1 MRTLHLGPTAR
12 RVVRFAAG
20 LVNPLTLLVAGR
32 RWMPI
37 VGVLIHRGRASGR
50 VYSTPLGMRHLGD
63 SFVMPLTFSESAAW
77 YRNIRATGWGVVR
90 YMGREYTLVSPEVI
104 DYAAAAPAFPRY
116 ELLQFRIIGINEYL
130 RMRQAPSGWSP
141 RSSLIGASGAKG
153 AES

>member
-12 RVVRFAAG
+12 RAVRVAAR
-20 LVNPLTLLVAGR
+20 LINPLTLLVAGR

-37 VGVLIHRGRASGR
+37 VGVLLHRGRIVDDAAEDDVG
-50 VYSTPLGMRHLGD
+50 LGMRHLGD

-77 YRNIRATGWGVVR
+77 YRNIRAAGWAVVR

-116 ELLQFRIIGINEYL
+116 ELLQFQLVGINEYL

-141 RSSLIGASGAKG
+141 STSRAPLLALA
-153 AES
+153 

>member
-12 RVVRFAAG
+12 RAVRVAAR
-20 LVNPLTLLVAGR
+20 LINPLTLVVAGR
-32 RWMPI
+32 PWMPI
-37 VGVLIHRGRASGR
+37 VGVLLHRGRTSGR
-50 VYSTPLGMRHLGD
+50 MYSTPLGMRHLGD

-77 YRNIRATGWGVVR
+77 YRNIRAAGWAVVR

-116 ELLQFRIIGINEYL
+116 ELLQFQLVGINEYL

-141 RSSLIGASGAKG
+141 STTRAPLLAPA
-153 AES
+153 